1 MVIGS
6 KGSLVIL
13 LRNPYQENAIKDTLR
28 WGDNQSYKAAL
39 FIDDQSVLT
48 RGLRAANLK
57 PKVSPSW
64 SAEFPCGYDVKG
76 LNMTRGRCVSPYRSN
91 KNDTDLPASRL
102 TSLRSL

>member
-13 LRNPYQENAIKDTLR
+13 LRYSYQENAIKDTLR
-28 WGDNQSYKAAL
+28 WGDNHGYKAAL

-48 RGLRAANLK
+48 RGLRAARFQ

-64 SAEFPCGYDVKG
+64 SAEFPCQT
-76 LNMTRGRCVSPYRSN
+76 MTS
-91 KNDTDLPASRL
+91 KA
-102 TSLRSL
+102 

>member
-39 FIDDQSVLT
+39 FID
-48 RGLRAANLK
+48 
-57 PKVSPSW
+57 
-64 SAEFPCGYDVKG
+64 
-76 LNMTRGRCVSPYRSN
+76 
-91 KNDTDLPASRL
+91 
-102 TSLRSL
+102 

>member
-13 LRNPYQENAIKDTLR
+13 LRKPYQENAIKDTLR

-48 RGLRAANLK
+48 RGLRAANI
-57 PKVSPSW
+57 
-64 SAEFPCGYDVKG
+64 AESIAIMVGG
-76 LNMTRGRCVSPYRSN
+76 ISM
-91 KNDTDLPASRL
+91 RL
-102 TSLRSL
+102 